1 MNRAPFPTPNR
12 IWARRPSRRAAL
24 SLALFGAALAV
35 FAWVPLNPASADD
48 PPPQVREFTLTAAE
62 IDWEFQPGT
71 VVRAWAY
78 NNTLPGP
85 EIRVRQ
91 GDTVRITLVNNLP
104 LGTTIHWHGINVP
117 PAMDGPAGLNQ
128 APVEPGEEFVY
139 EFVATEPGTRWY
151 HSHTDVATQVMLGLY
166 GSFIVEPKD
175 GEAEESDRDYTY
187 VLSEWDLEMTPDVA
201 TGKAPRGPRDSQL
214 RGGELGTDLF
224 LMNGKTHEA
233 IPPIVVA
240 TGDSVRIRLIN
251 AGTVAHPFHPHG
263 HSFRIVTT
271 DGNPVPRDA
280 QLTKDTVWIAPGERY
295 DIVFE
300 ANNPGVWMAHC
311 HIENHAANGMMT
323 VIQYEGVLPS
333 GPLAE
338 IWNITPEATSPEQ
351 TAAAGDAWA
360 GMHSGHQM
368 PVEATPE
375 APVQA
380 AAAPEPP
387 PVTDPATLFP
397 QTGSPSKEPVQTGQ
411 SGDVGDTTGPSGDTA
426 EVVMID
432 DRFGPTSLTISA
444 GTTVTWVN
452 NGANVHSV
460 ASLDGSFSSV
470 AVMPGE
476 SFSYTYE
483 TPGEFKFICKH
494 HARQG
499 MIGKIV
505 VTP

>member
-1 MNRAPFPTPNR
+1 MNRSPITNL
-12 IWARRPSRRAAL
+12 RRLLTRRSTRRTSYA
-24 SLALFGAALAV
+24 LALLGVAV
-35 FAWVPLNPASADD
+35 AIFAWVPLTPAADD
-48 PPPQVREFTLTAAE
+48 DYEPQVREFTLVASE

-71 VVRAWAY
+71 VVKAWAY

-85 EIRVRQ
+85 ELRVKE

-104 LGTTIHWHGINVP
+104 VPTTTHWHGMNVRP
-117 PAMDGPAGLNQ
+117 EMDGPAGLNQ
-128 APVEPGEEFVY
+128 APVEPGHEFVY
-139 EFVATEPGTRWY
+139 EFKATETGTRWY

-166 GSFIVEPKD
+166 GSLIVEPKD
-175 GEAEESDRDYTY
+175 GEIEQTDRDYTY
-187 VLSEWDLEMTPDVA
+187 VLSEWDLELTPDVA

-214 RGGELGTDLF
+214 RGGELGTDIF

-240 TGDSVRIRLIN
+240 EGDSVRIRLIN
-251 AGTVAHPFHPHG
+251 AGTVAHPFHTHG
-263 HSFRIVTT
+263 HSFRIVAT
-271 DGNPVPRDA
+271 DGNPVPREA

-338 IWNITPEATSPEQ
+338 IWNLTLETTNPDE
-351 TAAAGDAWA
+351 AAAASDAYA
-360 GMHSGHQM
+360 SMHAGHQM
-368 PVEATPE
+368 PAAATPAAE
-375 APVQA
+375 TDPVAASETTATKADQPVEPAQTSDAAQAPVESDGGVVA
-380 AAAPEPP
+380 GAN
-387 PVTDPATLFP
+387 
-397 QTGSPSKEPVQTGQ
+397 
-411 SGDVGDTTGPSGDTA
+411 
-426 EVVMID
+426 EVVIAMND
-432 DRFGPTSLTISA
+432 DRFGPTKVEITP

-452 NGANVHSV
+452 QGANIHSV

-470 AVMPGE
+470 SVMPGE

-483 TPGEFKFICKH
+483 TPGEYAFICKH

-499 MIGKIV
+499 MTGKVV
-505 VTP
+505 VTA